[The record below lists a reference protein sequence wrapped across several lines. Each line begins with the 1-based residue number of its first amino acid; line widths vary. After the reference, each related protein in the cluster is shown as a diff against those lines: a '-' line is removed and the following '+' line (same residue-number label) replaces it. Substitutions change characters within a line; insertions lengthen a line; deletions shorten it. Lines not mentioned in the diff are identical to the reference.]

1 VEVQTSGQEIDP
13 ELGFVET
20 LEEVMLDLEMK
31 FDWLVLKQEVV
42 SLEEDDSWVVE
53 YYPVAGD

>member
-1 VEVQTSGQEIDP
+1 MEVQTSGQEIDP